1 MLAYFAQIL
10 DAIQGIIAMIG
21 ESQIAGSAEIIE
33 TIKNVL
39 ASIPMPL

>member
-10 DAIQGIIAMIG
+10 DAIQGIIAMIN
-21 ESQIAGSAEIIE
+21 ESQIAGSGEFIE
-33 TIKNVL
+33 MIKNVL